1 MNTNF
6 DQTYDAVERLCKT
19 ETNPP
24 DGFATT
30 TLADWM
36 REGDWQTS
44 TPEAMAA
51 EWDELSAQAAE
62 AEKLADEQ

>member
-6 DQTYDAVERLCKT
+6 DQTYDATAALCKT
-19 ETNPP
+19 ETNP
-24 DGFATT
+24 FNET

-36 REGDWQTS
+36 REGDWQNM

-51 EWDELSAQAAE
+51 KWDELSAQAAE
-62 AEKLADEQ
+62 AAKLADEQ